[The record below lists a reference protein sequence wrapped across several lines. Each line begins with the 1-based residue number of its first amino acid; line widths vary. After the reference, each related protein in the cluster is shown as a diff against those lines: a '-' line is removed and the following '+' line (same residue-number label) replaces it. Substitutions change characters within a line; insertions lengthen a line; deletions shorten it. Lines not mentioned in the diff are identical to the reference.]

1 MHTPIPI
8 ILAVSGVVSW
18 RSISLRFHLAT
29 ARGIS
34 QAVHRAV
41 TVRQLARVLL
51 YTLLICCVLAE
62 QRCTSSRQG
71 RLLLGEQIAKDIFH
85 SLPELET
92 LVRIEDHSLHEC
104 LGLLTTR
111 FPNGFDGQA
120 TLCR

>member
-51 YTLLICCVLAE
+51 YTLVEYGYGSCAPGVRARKGDAMRYQVTTPLTPREALEQALADF
-62 QRCTSSRQG
+62 G
-71 RLLLGEQIAKDIFH
+71 PG
-85 SLPELET
+85 
-92 LVRIEDHSLHEC
+92 
-104 LGLLTTR
+104 
-111 FPNGFDGQA
+111 
-120 TLCR
+120 